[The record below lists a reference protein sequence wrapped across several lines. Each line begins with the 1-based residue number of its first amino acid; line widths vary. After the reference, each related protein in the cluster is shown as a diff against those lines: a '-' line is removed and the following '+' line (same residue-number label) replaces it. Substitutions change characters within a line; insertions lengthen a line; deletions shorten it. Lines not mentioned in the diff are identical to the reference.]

1 MPGSAK
7 SIVVMGSDPSGT
19 PLMADA
25 VRWGDVLYLSG
36 RAAVDPETLRL
47 RPGGFEAQAAAVLD
61 DIGTVLAAGG
71 SGFEHV
77 LRVECYLADAGDFGA
92 WNRVFRERFPTSPP
106 ARTTLVTGF
115 AVDGLLI
122 ELQVT
127 AGVPS

>member
-1 MPGSAK
+1 MPGSAE
-7 SIVVMGSDPSGT
+7 SIVVMGSDPARA

-36 RAAVDPETLRL
+36 RAAVDPETLSL

-61 DIGTVLAAGG
+61 DVGTVLAAGG

-77 LRVECYLADAGDFGA
+77 LRVECYLADADDFGA
-92 WNRVFRERFPTSPP
+92 WNQIFRKRFPTSPP

>member
-7 SIVVMGSDPSGT
+7 SILVMGADPEGT
-19 PLMADA
+19 PLMSDA

-47 RPGGFEAQAAAVLD
+47 RPGGFESQAAAVFD
-61 DIGTVLAAGG
+61 DIGTVLAASG

-92 WNRVFRERFPTSPP
+92 WNRVFRERFPASPP

-115 AVDGLLI
+115 AVEGLLI